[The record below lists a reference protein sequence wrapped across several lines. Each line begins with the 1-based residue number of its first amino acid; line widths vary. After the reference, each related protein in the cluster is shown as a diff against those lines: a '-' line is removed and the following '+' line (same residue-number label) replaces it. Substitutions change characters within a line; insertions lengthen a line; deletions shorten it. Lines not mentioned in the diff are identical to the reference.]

1 MNAFRTISRVL
12 VVTAVVFVGTTSA
25 AQGGSNNKNKAQL
38 NYHHLDRA
46 ARLAAP
52 VLTKE
57 LLKGQNVYFSAVGE
71 AAVAT
76 AVNGHL
82 SLAIA
87 QSQAHGQSAAQY
99 FAANAVSRALAAT
112 VAANTR
118 LNRKNFEDVCDLYI
132 GAVPYVGTPVSETI
146 KKVTPSI
153 VETAHNSVAASVK
166 NRELTLEFSITL

>member
-25 AQGGSNNKNKAQL
+25 AQGGLNNKNKAQL

-57 LLKGQNVYFSAVGE
+57 LLKGQNVYFSAVGQ

-76 AVNGHL
+76 MVNGHMPL
-82 SLAIA
+82 TMDQL
-87 QSQAHGQSAAQY
+87 QTEGLTAAQY
-99 FAANAVSRALAAT
+99 FAVNTSSRTLAAA

-118 LNRKNFEDVCDLYI
+118 LNKKYFDDTCDDYI
-132 GAVPYVGTPVSETI
+132 GAVPYVGQPVSETI
-146 KKVTPSI
+146 KKVMPSVI
-153 VETAHNSVAASVK
+153 ETAHNSIAASIK
-166 NRELTLEFSITL
+166 NRQASIEVSFTF